1 MRIGV
6 MGAGAVGGYFGGEL
20 AKAGNDVTLI
30 ARGAHLQAIRDRGL
44 TIKAHRGEFNVKVSA
59 TDDTSRV
66 GPVDLAI
73 LSVKGYQNAEAIP
86 ALLPMLGE
94 GSCVL
99 TLQNGVASYD
109 EVASVVGH
117 GQVLSGAAYIET
129 QVESPGVIRQEG
141 EVVRIVFGEING
153 EETGRARRI
162 REALQSAGVDAQLSR
177 DVMKD
182 LWTKFL
188 YIVMMAGVSSAA
200 RKPMSLLLT
209 LDASRETM
217 LTCMREV
224 EAVARARGI
233 GLDPNVVERTME
245 YMDAEAESLQAS
257 MQTDL
262 DAGRPL
268 ELEALNGTVVKL
280 GRESGIP
287 TPVNATLY
295 SALLPYREGSSR

>member
-1 MRIGV
+1 MRIAV
-6 MGAGAVGGYFGGEL
+6 MGAGAVGGFFGGQL
-20 AKAGNDVTLI
+20 ARAGNDVTLI
-30 ARGAHLQAIRDRGL
+30 ARGAHLEAIRNGGL

-59 TDDTSRV
+59 TDDTSRA
-66 GPVDLAI
+66 GHVDLAI
-73 LSVKGYQNAEAIP
+73 LSVKGYQNAAAIP
-86 ALLPMLGE
+86 ALIPMLGE

-109 EVASVVGH
+109 EVASLAGPDR
-117 GQVLSGAAYIET
+117 VLSGAAYIET

-153 EETGRARRI
+153 ERTDRAQRILET
-162 REALQSAGVDAQLSR
+162 LQAAGVDAQLSR
-177 DVMKD
+177 DVMVD

-188 YIVMMAGVSSAA
+188 YIATMAGISSVA

-209 LDASRETM
+209 LEASRETM
-217 LTCMREV
+217 LACMREA

-233 GLDPNVVERTME
+233 DLDPEVVERTME

-280 GRESGIP
+280 GRESGVP
-287 TPVNATLY
+287 TPVNSTLF
-295 SALLPYREGSSR
+295 SVLLPYRDGKRG